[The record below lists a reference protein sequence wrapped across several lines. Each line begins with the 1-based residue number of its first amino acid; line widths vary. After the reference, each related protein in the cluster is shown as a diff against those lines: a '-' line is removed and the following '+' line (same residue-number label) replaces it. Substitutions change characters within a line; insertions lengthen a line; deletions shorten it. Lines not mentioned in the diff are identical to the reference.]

1 LRCNRADC
9 YNDAY
14 NYGIQASAADLQMQA
29 IHRVHTAL
37 RHKDLPAHMINFIHD
52 ELVLEVREDVVD
64 DVRELLRHEMTGA
77 FLDLFKAYQPESMVR
92 GLVEVGVGTNYAE
105 VE

>member
-1 LRCNRADC
+1 
-9 YNDAY
+9 
-14 NYGIQASAADLQMQA
+14 MQA